1 MVSSAMVGA
10 VGVSAATNRSKS
22 ARDPAEWWPP
32 DVGYRCQYAVDWIA
46 VKNRWDLAVDSAEQA
61 SLDAQLGQCTG
72 ASFDFAEPMPARI
85 RHGPSAAE

>member
-1 MVSSAMVGA
+1 MVRA
-10 VGVSAATNRSKS
+10 VAVSAAANRSKG
-22 ARDPAEWWPP
+22 AQDPADWWLP

-46 VKNRWDLAVDSAEQA
+46 VKTRWDLAVDTAEQA
-61 SLDAQLGQCTG
+61 SLDVQLGQCVG